1 MQFSIL
7 KTNYNFKDAAVKV
20 GAATLDGNGN
30 LIFPSLYDACD
41 MYDRTRL
48 GFEQYMANKN
58 ISDMLISGAV
68 KITPFS
74 DKILYEDNDGDTI
87 PNKNDSY
94 PDEAFDDRFMIVN
107 DNNFVPT
114 IDFVEKHI
122 QVGQQCAYTVFPSPA
137 DLAKKHFWV
146 VCVLLVYLLLD

>member
-1 MQFSIL
+1 MKRPDRPLQFSIL

-48 GFEQYMANKN
+48 EFEQYMANKN

-74 DKILYEDNDGDTI
+74 DKILYEDNDGDGI
-87 PNKNDSY
+87 INKWDAS
-94 PDEAFDDRFMIVN
+94 PDEAVDFKFNVIDSVENYSVYDLISVGYME
-107 DNNFVPT
+107 T
-114 IDFVEKHI
+114 IEKGEDMYKSSNI
-122 QVGQQCAYTVFPSPA
+122 
-137 DLAKKHFWV
+137 
-146 VCVLLVYLLLD
+146 